1 MSRLGVGSTVQ
12 KFVIEKF
19 LGKGSYGAVYKV
31 KRKDD
36 GKDYA
41 MKQINTQKMVS
52 ARAAG
57 SPARGDG
64 GEMGGGGVATGR
76 WRQLGCNGCGARPP
90 PAARGATG
98 LQQSAPDPP
107 LTRRRA
113 VPAVPKRTRGRG
125 Q

>member
-64 GEMGGGGVATGR
+64 GEMGGGELQRADGGSWAATVAGPGR
-76 WRQLGCNGCGARPP
+76 RPQRAAPLGCSRVHPIP
-90 PAARGATG
+90 R
-98 LQQSAPDPP
+98 
-107 LTRRRA
+107 
-113 VPAVPKRTRGRG
+113 
-125 Q
+125 